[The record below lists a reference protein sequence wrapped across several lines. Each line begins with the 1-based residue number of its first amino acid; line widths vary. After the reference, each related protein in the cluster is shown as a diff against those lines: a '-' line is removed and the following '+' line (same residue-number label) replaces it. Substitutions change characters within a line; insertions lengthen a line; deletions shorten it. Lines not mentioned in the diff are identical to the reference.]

1 MFNRLVNI
9 SPVSVI
15 DDGVIVDRRWANGR
29 PIPVIIVDANSR
41 HDIAEYINAHRMQPP
56 GDVMV
61 QWGTALYPSKNISLT
76 LKSSRPVEIE
86 FSIKFDTNKH
96 HALIDGVL
104 RSNGFYLFEGE
115 IGDKVSS
122 LLTKEKGRILIE
134 VPFTGFEA
142 TWENILFKNIKKRF
156 KQQGLGK
163 RQIDCAAKDYIKSMR
178 EFWNIRRGI

>member
-1 MFNRLVNI
+1 M
-9 SPVSVI
+9 
-15 DDGVIVDRRWANGR
+15 
-29 PIPVIIVDANSR
+29 
-41 HDIAEYINAHRMQPP
+41 
-56 GDVMV
+56 
-61 QWGTALYPSKNISLT
+61 
-76 LKSSRPVEIE
+76 
-86 FSIKFDTNKH
+86 
-96 HALIDGVL
+96 
-104 RSNGFYLFEGE
+104 
-115 IGDKVSS
+115 SS